1 MKKRSLLFVI
11 TAIVIVVGTVFIV
24 RNLNKSEDAINNEM
38 LIENNTEVLEEKI
51 EAPTAD
57 SLEIDKILGFNPG
70 SNNDELL
77 EEKQG
82 ETDTTTD
89 IFSVKVPYEIPGT
102 SLVIESIGQYTGPF
116 VEDGSDVP
124 KANVASIVVK
134 NKSSQLLQYAEINLS
149 VNDEIITFKVSTLPA
164 GTSALVLESTGKFEF
179 NDNDNYRYVDS
190 IYTYLNE
197 ASLMENKVEI
207 IKDDKKLA
215 IKNKSNEN
223 LGTVYVYY
231 KYVQQGGLYLGG
243 ITYRSKFENVEAG
256 ATIEVDANHFSKDTS
271 VILMVDYIN

>member
-1 MKKRSLLFVI
+1 MKKRNLLFVI
-11 TAIVIVVGTVFIV
+11 TTIIIVIGTVFIV

-38 LIENNTEVLEEKI
+38 LIENNTEVLEGKI

-77 EEKQG
+77 EENQG

-102 SLVIESIGQYTGPF
+102 SLVIESVGQYTGPF
-116 VEDGSDVP
+116 IEDGSDAP
-124 KANVASIVVK
+124 RANVASIVVK
-134 NKSSQLLQYAEINLS
+134 NNSSQLLQYAEINLS

-179 NDNDNYRYVDS
+179 NDDDNYRYVES

-197 ASLMENKVEI
+197 ASLMEDKVEI

-231 KYVQQGGLYLGG
+231 KYAQQGGLYLGG
-243 ITYRSKFENVEAG
+243 ITYRSKFENVEVG
-256 ATIEVDANHFSKDTS
+256 ATIEVDANHFFKDTS

>member
-1 MKKRSLLFVI
+1 MF
-11 TAIVIVVGTVFIV
+11 
-24 RNLNKSEDAINNEM
+24 INNEM
-38 LIENNTEVLEEKI
+38 LIENNTEVLEGKI

-77 EEKQG
+77 EENQG

-231 KYVQQGGLYLGG
+231 KYAQQGGLYLGG